1 MKTVINIK
9 ADKSVK
15 EEAVKTAK
23 QIGLPLSTVIN
34 AFLKQFI
41 AQQSVTFAVSLKPTR
56 WLQRILLEADK
67 DFREGKNIVG
77 PFHSAEDM
85 IRSLRS

>member
-9 ADKSVK
+9 ADKNIK

-41 AQQSVTFAVSLKPTR
+41 AQQTITFAVPLKPTK
-56 WLQRILLEADK
+56 WLQEILLEADK
-67 DFREGKNIVG
+67 DFREGKNIAG

-85 IRSLRS
+85 MKNLRS

>member
-9 ADKSVK
+9 ADRDVK
-15 EEAVKTAK
+15 EKAVKTAK

-41 AQQSVTFAVSLKPTR
+41 AQQSVTFAVSLNPTR
-56 WLQRILLEADK
+56 WLQGILSEAEK
-67 DFREGKNIVG
+67 DFREGKNIAG

-85 IRSLRS
+85 MRSLRL

>member
-9 ADKSVK
+9 VDKNVK

-23 QIGLPLSTVIN
+23 QIGLPLSTVVN

-41 AQQSVTFAVSLKPTR
+41 AQQSVTFAVPLRPTK
-56 WLQRILLEADK
+56 WLQAILSEAAK
-67 DFREGKNIVG
+67 DSRESKNIAR

-85 IRSLRS
+85 MKSLRS

>member
-9 ADKSVK
+9 ADRDVK

-41 AQQSVTFAVSLKPTR
+41 AQQSVTFAVSLSPTR
-56 WLQRILLEADK
+56 WLQRILSEADK
-67 DFREGKNIVG
+67 DFREGKNIAG

-85 IRSLRS
+85 MRSLKS

>member
-1 MKTVINIK
+1 MKTVINVK
-9 ADKSVK
+9 ADKNVK
-15 EEAVKTAK
+15 EEAAKIAK

-34 AFLKQFI
+34 AFLRQFI
-41 AQQSVTFAVSLKPTR
+41 DQQSVTFAVSLKPTK

-67 DFREGKNIVG
+67 DFREGKNATG

-85 IRSLRS
+85 MRSLRS